1 MDKKF
6 IRSLPRPEA
15 DPAYAEIAR
24 DRKES
29 RWILKAEET
38 GGMLQLV
45 VWDAAK
51 LKTGNMS
58 AVYRMFFTDDDYITQ
73 DLSAGST
80 KWLTGKLFSVLK
92 ICWWSQ
98 LKQSMELQFCD
109 DRSRNLLE
117 KRFLKQNDTSSV
129 WNRLDYWQDDIIEK
143 RRQKRYEKELQHT
156 EEMMR
161 VIPDMPEDFGEWV
174 REYALRDYRYLLYD
188 GEKRRMRDGFCTHCG
203 QRLLLDS
210 KKMTLKMNT
219 WSECPNCNSTV
230 MLKTIKR
237 FRKFEQGSRHAVIIQ
252 RTPSGKLLA
261 RCFGIS
267 VSFRKTMFPLQVST
281 EWKVWEDGRVFL
293 GDKWDS
299 FEYAEYKQSRKIRWC
314 PDTGKNYFEQAV
326 LYTKGLRKLLAGSI
340 YQYSGIEAFQ
350 EKEGPGQPIPV
361 FKFLSAYPKEPRLE
375 MLVKTG
381 LTNYARDV
389 ITDILWYH
397 KKDAINDLKKLSRDE
412 LRILRDLNGGHR
424 TLGLILELKLCR
436 AESELKAETLRFF
449 CEVFGANARLAHEL
463 LMMQIP
469 LRKFTAY
476 ARKQILGKA
485 DRKNFVSDWKDY
497 IGWCE
502 QLGYD
507 MADGY
512 VTMPPDFIK
521 AHQRLYKEY
530 TAYTTEQ
537 ARIRQEEI
545 ANEVRRIMSELV
557 TKTDGIEMRSRKF
570 MIVIPKSADDLKE
583 EGRALHH
590 CVGTYA
596 ERVAKGQT
604 MILFV
609 RKVEEPDIPFFTME
623 WKDHHIVQCRGSHN
637 CAMPKDVEAFVKAFE
652 KRMQKDLFKEK
663 IRVRAC

>member
-1 MDKKF
+1 M
-6 IRSLPRPEA
+6 
-15 DPAYAEIAR
+15 
-24 DRKES
+24 
-29 RWILKAEET
+29 
-38 GGMLQLV
+38 
-45 VWDAAK
+45 
-51 LKTGNMS
+51 
-58 AVYRMFFTDDDYITQ
+58 
-73 DLSAGST
+73 
-80 KWLTGKLFSVLK
+80 
-92 ICWWSQ
+92 
-98 LKQSMELQFCD
+98 
-109 DRSRNLLE
+109 
-117 KRFLKQNDTSSV
+117 
-129 WNRLDYWQDDIIEK
+129 
-143 RRQKRYEKELQHT
+143 
-156 EEMMR
+156 
-161 VIPDMPEDFGEWV
+161 
-174 REYALRDYRYLLYD
+174 
-188 GEKRRMRDGFCTHCG
+188 
-203 QRLLLDS
+203 
-210 KKMTLKMNT
+210 
-219 WSECPNCNSTV
+219 
-230 MLKTIKR
+230 
-237 FRKFEQGSRHAVIIQ
+237 
-252 RTPSGKLLA
+252 
-261 RCFGIS
+261 
-267 VSFRKTMFPLQVST
+267 
-281 EWKVWEDGRVFL
+281 
-293 GDKWDS
+293 
-299 FEYAEYKQSRKIRWC
+299 
-314 PDTGKNYFEQAV
+314 
-326 LYTKGLRKLLAGSI
+326 
-340 YQYSGIEAFQ
+340 
-350 EKEGPGQPIPV
+350 
-361 FKFLSAYPKEPRLE
+361 
-375 MLVKTG
+375 
-381 LTNYARDV
+381 
-389 ITDILWYH
+389 
-397 KKDAINDLKKLSRDE
+397 
-412 LRILRDLNGGHR
+412 
-424 TLGLILELKLCR
+424 
-436 AESELKAETLRFF
+436 KAETLRFF

-663 IRVRAC
+663 VRVRAC